1 MQQHAFATL
10 LRKEIRRFLR
20 IWTQTLLPAVVTS
33 TLYFLIFGALIGQRI
48 GDFEGYP
55 YAMFIA
61 PGLIMMSVIN
71 NTYGNVVSSFYS
83 ARFNHSVEELLISPM
98 SNGMILAGYV
108 CAGVL
113 RGCLVGGLVTVVA
126 MFFTDIHI
134 IHPWVTLAVL
144 LLTAVSFSLGGFVN
158 AIYARGFDDAAIV
171 PTFVL
176 TPLTY
181 LGGVFYSI
189 SVLPPFWQAVSQ
201 FNPILYMVTGFRYGF
216 LGISDVPL
224 WQTFSFLIL
233 LCIGLAFWAL
243 KLMNTP
249 GRLRQ

>member
-1 MQQHAFATL
+1 MQLHAFTTL
-10 LRKEIRRFLR
+10 VRKEVRRFLR

-33 TLYFLIFGALIGQRI
+33 TLYFLIFGELIGKRI
-48 GDFEGYP
+48 GDFEGYA
-55 YAMFIA
+55 YASFIA
-61 PGLIMMSVIN
+61 PGLIMMTIIN
-71 NTYGNVVSSFYS
+71 NTYGNVVGSFYS

-98 SNGMILAGYV
+98 PNALILSAYV

-113 RGCLVGGLVTVVA
+113 RGIIVGVLVTCVA
-126 MFFTDIHI
+126 LFFTDIHI
-134 IHPWVTLAVL
+134 VHPFVTVAVL
-144 LLTAVSFSLGGFVN
+144 LLTAIAFSIGGFVN

-189 SVLPPFWQAVSQ
+189 SVLPPFWQSVSQ
-201 FNPILYMVTGFRYGF
+201 INPILYMVTGFRYGF

-224 WQTFSFLIL
+224 WQTFGFLIL
-233 LCIGLAFWAL
+233 LCVGLTFWAL

>member
-1 MQQHAFATL
+1 MQLHAFATL
-10 LRKEIRRFLR
+10 VRKEVRRFLR

-33 TLYFLIFGALIGQRI
+33 TLYFLIFGELIGKRI

-55 YAMFIA
+55 YATFIA
-61 PGLIMMSVIN
+61 PGLIMMTVIN
-71 NTYGNVVSSFYS
+71 NTYGNVVGSFYS
-83 ARFNHSVEELLISPM
+83 ARFNNSVEEMLISPM
-98 SNGMILAGYV
+98 SNAMILSGYV
-108 CAGVL
+108 FAGVL
-113 RGCLVGGLVTVVA
+113 RGCIVGGFVTIVA

-134 IHPWVTLAVL
+134 EHPLVTLAVL
-144 LLTAVSFSLGGFVN
+144 LLTAVAFSLGGFVN

-189 SVLPPFWQAVSQ
+189 SVLPSFWQGVSQ
-201 FNPILYMVTGFRYGF
+201 LNPILYMVTGFRYGF

-224 WQTFSFLIL
+224 WQTFGFLIL
-233 LCIGLAFWAL
+233 LCIGLTYWAL
-243 KLMNTP
+243 TLMNTP